1 MDVSEFLE
9 SEYINVE
16 LVQQAKIKNA
26 IILNTGSRE
35 TTDYGIKFSLTV
47 MFDGKVKK
55 YNPNKTSIQN
65 IVDAWG
71 RISDTWMNNIIV
83 LGIED
88 VNGKNAVVAKPLK
101 KVEDDS
107 NTIETV
113 A

>member
-1 MDVSEFLE
+1 
-9 SEYINVE
+9 
-16 LVQQAKIKNA
+16 
-26 IILNTGSRE
+26 
-35 TTDYGIKFSLTV
+35 
-47 MFDGKVKK
+47 
-55 YNPNKTSIQN
+55 
-65 IVDAWG
+65 
-71 RISDTWMNNIIV
+71 MNNIIV